1 MAVLSPSA
9 NNMCW
14 IGFDINK
21 RFNLIDKDNRINN
34 MDLFEYPDDY
44 KPEKYL
50 TTEEMEDIH
59 DYLKNH
65 PLFMKELPQDIQSN
79 EHLVALQEILAD

>member
-1 MAVLSPSA
+1 
-9 NNMCW
+9 
-14 IGFDINK
+14 
-21 RFNLIDKDNRINN
+21 